1 MVVRQRAHALFPAI
15 ALLFAC
21 TPGASIDD
29 DPVAACPSNLPSDSN
44 CPDVAPSY
52 LDEIQP
58 LVDAHCG
65 GCHYAGNRNSKQVL
79 ETYDDLHDSLSVVEK
94 AVYRCEMPPA
104 GEPRLAEA
112 ERRALLQW
120 LVCGAPN
127 N

>member
-1 MVVRQRAHALFPAI
+1 MLVQQRARAIVPAI
-15 ALLFAC
+15 ALLLAC
-21 TPGASIDD
+21 TPAPSIDD
-29 DPVAACPSNLPSDSN
+29 APVVACSSDLPGDSN

-52 LDEIQP
+52 LDEIEP
-58 LVDAHCG
+58 LVFSHCG

-79 ETYDDLHDSLSVVEK
+79 ETYDDLKDSISVVEK

-120 LVCGAPN
+120 LVCGAPHN
-127 N
+127 